1 MAISRELIS
10 RFDKAQEDRV
20 LTEHESQ
27 LRKQLKIS
35 HLGLASL
42 DRTIACQ
49 RPHIANLKDGDANRN
64 FNITADN
71 QVLTDHDEMAEATF
85 SHFDALLGTAVARE
99 HTLDFS
105 FLIEAQ
111 DLQELDMPF
120 GIDEVCNAIKRLHA

>member
-1 MAISRELIS
+1 
-10 RFDKAQEDRV
+10 
-20 LTEHESQ
+20 
-27 LRKQLKIS
+27 
-35 HLGLASL
+35 
-42 DRTIACQ
+42 
-49 RPHIANLKDGDANRN
+49 LKDGDANRN